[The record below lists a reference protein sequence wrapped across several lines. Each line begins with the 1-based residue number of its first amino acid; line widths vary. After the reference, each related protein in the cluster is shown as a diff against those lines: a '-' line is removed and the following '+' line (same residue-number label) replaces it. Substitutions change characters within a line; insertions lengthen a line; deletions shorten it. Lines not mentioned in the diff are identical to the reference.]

1 MTRVLPNSLPEL
13 GTDTLADAFPVFQVL
28 NEHGEIVNEQARA
41 AIPDQTLVE
50 LMREMVWMR
59 AFDSR
64 ITQLNRQGTLA
75 NFAPFAGQEASMMGS
90 LSACSRQDFLVP
102 TYRDVV
108 LTIKHGLPMHQAFL
122 WWRSHQAGNQVPA
135 TYHGHIPQVIV
146 GGGIPHAAG
155 VAMGKKMRSD
165 QHICLAYCG
174 DGATSQGDFYEG
186 LNFAGVAK
194 APLLVIVNNNG
205 YAISTPLS
213 AQTAAHSIAHKGLA
227 AGVASLRVDGQDAL
241 AMYVATRAAREYC
254 LTTGPVLLESLT
266 YRFGPHTMSDD
277 PTRYRDSQEVDAW
290 RARCPLARLR
300 TYLVGQGLWDESEEP
315 GIVEGV
321 HQEIKEALGVM
332 AKTAP
337 MKVSD
342 LLRHTFENP
351 PRLVQ
356 EQIDQWVAR
365 EAQG

>member
-1 MTRVLPNSLPEL
+1 MTGVLPTPALNLS
-13 GTDTLADAFPVFQVL
+13 TDTLADAFPVFQVL
-28 NEHGEIVNEQARA
+28 NEYGEIVNEEARA
-41 AIPDQTLVE
+41 SVSDEVLVE

-59 AFDSR
+59 AFDTR

-75 NFAPFAGQEASMMGS
+75 NFAPFAGQEASMMAS

-155 VAMGKKMRSD
+155 VAMGKKMRGD
-165 QHICLAYCG
+165 RHIALAYCG

-186 LNFAGVAK
+186 LNFAGVSK

-205 YAISTPLS
+205 YAISTPFA
-213 AQTAAHSIAHKGLA
+213 AQTAAHSIAHKGVA

-241 AMYVATRAAREYC
+241 AMYVATQAAREHC
-254 LTTGPVLLESLT
+254 LQHGPVLMESLT

-277 PTRYRDSQEVDAW
+277 PTRYRENAELEAW

-300 TYLVGQGLWDESEEP
+300 TYLVAQGLWDEHQEP
-315 GIVEGV
+315 EIVDGV
-321 HQEIKEALGVM
+321 HKEIKEALALM
-332 AKTAP
+332 AKTPP
-337 MKVSD
+337 MKVSE
-342 LLRHTFENP
+342 LLRHTFEHP
-351 PRLVQ
+351 PRLLQ

-365 EAQG
+365 EA